1 MTDMLNME
9 GGMKSE
15 FMVFFLEGNFVG
27 IFVGNIVIDLEVR
40 CRSGNVKIKFSNDP
54 DDALNL
60 DERNSLW

>member
-15 FMVFFLEGNFVG
+15 FMVIFMEGNFVG
-27 IFVGNIVIDLEVR
+27 NIVSDLEVR